1 MNKRELAFSHWLFT
15 IIAALFL
22 TACGGGG
29 GDSLLDLQGV
39 STYKLSVTS
48 TSATLGPSGS
58 LVVSATLKDSSG
70 TAASDKTIQFSSTG
84 PGALSAASGVTNASG
99 VATVTLNGNGGAAGA
114 GTVKATFTDGSNNV
128 VTSGISYSVINGDNI
143 ALTLSKNTVKSGIGD
158 TVALTAFLTDSS
170 GNVQVGKAISFSVA
184 GSASGSIAVAKGG
197 VTDNA
202 GLVTATYTPDTTD
215 RSNKTVVINAASALS
230 PSVTDSGTINITG
243 TTIKLTASPT
253 TTTLNSSISLDGT
266 VTDGQGAAIGSQAIT
281 LSSPNLPGG
290 QVTVTTD
297 ATGKIPTQT
306 VVITSASSGV
316 ATFTGT
322 GVGATGS
329 TSVTVSGTNFSFS
342 SPLPSEEITVSTN
355 KTVTLTYLNNGAPV
369 SGQTIFFS
377 TSLGTMTPS
386 SAVTNASGQA
396 SSTLASSSAGQA
408 VISANTA
415 GAVFQASRNVLFV
428 GGTPTQVAIQVGQT
442 TLAPNGQTQITATVR
457 DASNNPVKGKV
468 VQFNVI
474 SDPSLGSGLSSSLA
488 TTDAIGQAVV
498 SYTAG
503 ALTTATNGIKIRASV
518 QGTAV
523 TTTPSVAPLDAQLT
537 VGGQAVFI
545 SIGSGNTMT
554 PLDTTTYADPHNV
567 VITDATGAP
576 VSNQVVTLSVIPVR
590 YYKGYYVKSGSGWV
604 PSGDYVDPI
613 TGFFGQTP
621 CSNEDTNFDGVIQ
634 AGEDINSNGRLDPGN
649 PVTLS
654 SATVTTGNNGFAS
667 FSVLYGK
674 NFGNWLSVRL
684 RVTTK
689 VNGTESQSERFYD
702 LPVLAPDVANES
714 AAPPGG
720 GDSPFGRASSCTNP
734 L

>member
-58 LVVSATLKDSSG
+58 LVVSATLKDGSG
-70 TAASDKTIQFSSTG
+70 TAASGKTIQFSSTG

-114 GTVKATFTDGSNNV
+114 GTVKATFTDGGNN
-128 VTSGISYSVINGDNI
+128 VTSGISYSLINGDSV
-143 ALTLSKNTVKSGIGD
+143 ALTLSKNTAKSGIGD

-184 GSASGSIAVAKGG
+184 GSSSGSIAVANGG
-197 VTDNA
+197 ITNIN

-215 RSNKTVVINAASALS
+215 RSNKTVVIKAASALS
-230 PSVTDSGTINITG
+230 PTVTDSGTIDITG

-468 VQFNVI
+468 VEFNVI
-474 SDPSLGSGLSSSLA
+474 SDPSLGAGLSSSLA
-488 TTDAIGQAVV
+488 TTDAIGQAIV

-503 ALTTATNGIKIRASV
+503 ALTTATNSIKIRASV

-545 SIGSGNTMT
+545 SIGAGNTMT
-554 PLDTTTYADPHNV
+554 PLDSTTYADPRNV

-576 VSNQVVTLSVIPVR
+576 VANQVVTLSVIPIT
-590 YYKGYYVKSGSGWV
+590 YYKGRYVTTGSGWA
-604 PSGDYVDPI
+604 PA
-613 TGFFGQTP
+613 TAAT
-621 CSNEDTNFDGVIQ
+621 CANEDLNFDGVIQ
-634 AGEDINSNGRLDPGN
+634 AGEDINGNGRLDPGN

-654 SATVTTGNNGFAS
+654 SATVTTGSNGFAS
-667 FSVLYGK
+667 FSVLFGK
-674 NFGNWLSVRL
+674 NFGNWLNVRL

-689 VNGTESQSERFYD
+689 VNGTESKAEQFYRLNVLQS
-702 LPVLAPDVANES
+702 DVANES
-714 AAPPGG
+714 IAPPGG
-720 GDSPFGRASSCTNP
+720 GPSPFGQGNTCNNP